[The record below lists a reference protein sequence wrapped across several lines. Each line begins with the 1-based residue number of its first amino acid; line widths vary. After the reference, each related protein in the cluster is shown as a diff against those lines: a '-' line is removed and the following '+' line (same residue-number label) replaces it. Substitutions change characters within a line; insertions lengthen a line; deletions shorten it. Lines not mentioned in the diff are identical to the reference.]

1 VFIDEFYL
9 LLMGEHSSEFL
20 FTQWKRARKYYAC
33 YTGITQDVD
42 DMLQSHRAQ
51 TMLANS
57 ELLVLF
63 NQSAYARNTLSHLLS
78 ITPEQL
84 SSVANAPTGNG
95 LILCGGNIIP
105 FVNRIPTDNP
115 LYPLVTTKTEKD
127 VAGQE
132 TSVQSE
138 G

>member
-1 VFIDEFYL
+1 
-9 LLMGEHSSEFL
+9 
-20 FTQWKRARKYYAC
+20 
-33 YTGITQDVD
+33 
-42 DMLQSHRAQ
+42 MLQSHRAQ

-84 SSVANAPTGNG
+84 SSVSNAPTGNG

-105 FVNRIPTDNP
+105 FINRIPSDNA
-115 LYPLVTTKTEKD
+115 LYPLVTTKTMISNQAE
-127 VAGQE
+127 GQSTE
-132 TSVQSE
+132 E
-138 G
+138 